1 MTNPYTQPNRKAI
14 QNESTP
20 PDRAYIRRRRIFSL
34 LSLAVVLA
42 FFTWVTIAVG
52 KPLLELASDPEQFRV
67 WVDQYGIWGRFILTG
82 IMALQVVVAMIP
94 GEIIEIGAGY
104 AFGAIEGTLLCLAG
118 AAIGSAIIFLLTRC
132 FGVKLVEAFVSR
144 EKLSQI
150 KFLQNE
156 KKLNLIIFI
165 VFFIPGTPK
174 DLLTYFIGLT
184 PMKLRTFLLIS
195 SVARIPSVIT
205 STIGGHALGMQ
216 DYTFAIIVFVATA
229 VISGLGLLL
238 YNRIMKKRKQEA
250 ESHEQDY
257 K

>member
-1 MTNPYTQPNRKAI
+1 M
-14 QNESTP
+14 
-20 PDRAYIRRRRIFSL
+20 
-34 LSLAVVLA
+34 VLA
-42 FFTWVTIAVG
+42 FFIWVTIAVG
-52 KPLLELASDPEQFRV
+52 KPLLELASTRSSFASG
-67 WVDQYGIWGRFILTG
+67 WTNMAFGARFILMG

-104 AFGAIEGTLLCLAG
+104 AFGAVEGTLLCLAG
-118 AAIGSAIIFLLTRC
+118 AAVGSAIIFLLTRC

-156 KKLNLIIFI
+156 KKLNLVIFI
-165 VFFIPGTPK
+165 AFFIPGTPK

-216 DYTFAIIVFVATA
+216 DYTFAILVFVITA
-229 VISGLGLLL
+229 AISGLGLLL

-250 ESHEQDY
+250 ESHE
-257 K
+257 